1 MNEKERYGAVMGDLV
16 GSSEAAD
23 LRRLHATF
31 NRGIDGA
38 NERFTGEL
46 ASPLTITLGDEF
58 QGLAPDLVTAFVIG
72 HHVRISLLKET
83 LLVRIAVGTA
93 DLETDLNPSKAWNMM
108 GPGLAETRAKLS
120 DKKDANCYRFSMPQD
135 PVLELLLDGVGRSLT
150 TIEDA
155 WTETQVEYVTAILE
169 DPGQPRSRTATDL
182 GISEN
187 SLYKVLR
194 SANFRLYT
202 QQLDTVRDALT
213 LVERRTDGGA
223 R

>member
-1 MNEKERYGAVMGDLV
+1 MAFAKSHVNPIATTVLAMALVISACTNATPPETEPLRLTARDSADVQILEFSHTLREVARGQVEAV
-16 GSSEAAD
+16 
-23 LRRLHATF
+23 R
-31 NRGIDGA
+31 
-38 NERFTGEL
+38 
-46 ASPLTITLGDEF
+46 
-58 QGLAPDLVTAFVIG
+58 LAPELSVGGDDDSIGMLVDVT
-72 HHVRISLLKET
+72 T
-83 LLVRIAVGTA
+83 
-93 DLETDLNPSKAWNMM
+93 
-108 GPGLAETRAKLS
+108 PG
-120 DKKDANCYRFSMPQD
+120 D
-135 PVLELLLDGVGRSLT
+135 ELLLDGVGRSLT

-213 LVERRTDGGA
+213 LVERR
-223 R
+223 